1 MQQRIISKQR
11 PLLPW
16 QNPQHESIRL
26 DARILPKQSP
36 LLTNQQAAP
45 PIYEKKK
52 SEVVVDDEAAARY
65 DER

>member
-16 QNPQHESIRL
+16 QNPQHESIKI
-26 DARILPKQSP
+26 DARIPPKQWP
-36 LLTNQQAAP
+36 ILTNQQAEP
-45 PIYEKKK
+45 PIYEKKR
-52 SEVVVDDEAAARY
+52 SEVVVDDEATARY